1 MSVVDSRDG
10 STGGEVAAVPTD
22 LPDGF
27 QVQVDLRCA
36 QRGDLRYLVGGSP
49 TRMLRLSDAA
59 LGMMS
64 SDGRIAVCDKAT
76 RTLC

>member
-36 QRGDLRYLVGGSP
+36 QRGDLRLCLK
-49 TRMLRLSDAA
+49 RMADGLRRCV
-59 LGMMS
+59 
-64 SDGRIAVCDKAT
+64 RIFGQQ
-76 RTLC
+76 